1 MNIKNQMFLLINIP
15 LMIILSG
22 LNKVLGNKTLIG
34 IILFTLIIMLKY
46 FLTLISRKNNIS
58 NINYKIATKKRLL
71 ISFAIIFIS
80 LKSLM
85 LYKILNKYYFF
96 NIDNIIEYVI
106 TLCYVYIIFYFIILY
121 LIGYKIYYNHIDDL

>member
-71 ISFAIIFIS
+71 ISFAIN
-80 LKSLM
+80 LW
-85 LYKILNKYYFF
+85 YFA
-96 NIDNIIEYVI
+96 DTPV
-106 TLCYVYIIFYFIILY
+106 T
-121 LIGYKIYYNHIDDL
+121 